1 MKIALVTD
9 GIMPFVNGGMQK
21 HSYYLA
27 KYLTLNNCDVTLF
40 HCVHSQKLPSDDEV
54 NKSIF
59 NNNHKLNNILT
70 FDFPRSI
77 WFPGHY
83 FYNSYRYSKKVY
95 NAIIKDINQFDFV
108 YVKGLSGWK
117 LLNEKNNLNSSTK
130 IGVNFHGM
138 NMFLPVQN
146 LKLKIVNLFFR
157 RIVKKNMNL
166 SDYVFS
172 YGSKVTSTILNA
184 QISKNKIIEIPTA
197 IEKHYIRS
205 ENEIKVHKTIN
216 FVFIGRNDPVKAL
229 NELFISIKKINDDL
243 DYVFHFIG
251 PIKNKIKREN
261 IKYHGLL
268 NNYEDI
274 IKIFDR
280 SEVLVLPSYSEGMPN
295 VILEAMSRGLLI
307 IATNVGAVN
316 LMVNDD
322 NGILIK
328 SPNPVLIQEAME
340 IILNMDSTDI
350 IKMRINSLNKIKN
363 NFTWEKIAS
372 LTLQQISERL

>member
-40 HCVHSQKLPSDDEV
+40 HCVHSSKLPTDDEV

-59 NNNHKLNNILT
+59 SSNHKLKNILT
-70 FDFPRSI
+70 FSFPKSI

-83 FYNSYRYSKKVY
+83 LYNSYRYSKKVY
-95 NAIIKDINQFDFV
+95 KSIIKEINQFDFI

-117 LLNEKNNLNSSTK
+117 LLNEKNTLNSATK

-138 NMFLPVQN
+138 NMFLPVKS
-146 LKLKIVNLFFR
+146 LKLKIVNLFFKI
-157 RIVKKNMNL
+157 IVKKNMNY
-166 SDYVFS
+166 SDYIFS

-197 IEKHYIRS
+197 IEKHFIRD
-205 ENEIKVHKTIN
+205 ENEIKVQNTIN

-229 NELFISIKKINDDL
+229 NELFTSIKNINDDL
-243 DYVFHFIG
+243 DYIFHFIG
-251 PIKNKIKREN
+251 PIKKKINREN

-274 IKIFDR
+274 IKILDR

-316 LMVNDD
+316 LMVNND
-322 NGILIK
+322 NGFLIK
-328 SPNPVLIQEAME
+328 SPSPVLIQEAME
-340 IILNMDSTDI
+340 IILNMDSKDI
-350 IKMRINSLNKIKN
+350 IKMRINSLNKLKN

-372 LTLQQISERL
+372 LTLQQISKRL

>member
-40 HCVHSQKLPSDDEV
+40 HCVHSQKLPTDDEV

-95 NAIIKDINQFDFV
+95 NTIIKDINQFDFV

-138 NMFLPVQN
+138 NMFLPV
-146 LKLKIVNLFFR
+146 L
-157 RIVKKNMNL
+157 NL
-166 SDYVFS
+166 SGDT
-172 YGSKVTSTILNA
+172 KDILVEQFA
-184 QISKNKIIEIPTA
+184 EISITL
-197 IEKHYIRS
+197 S
-205 ENEIKVHKTIN
+205 
-216 FVFIGRNDPVKAL
+216 
-229 NELFISIKKINDDL
+229 LFII
-243 DYVFHFIG
+243 
-251 PIKNKIKREN
+251 
-261 IKYHGLL
+261 
-268 NNYEDI
+268 
-274 IKIFDR
+274 
-280 SEVLVLPSYSEGMPN
+280 
-295 VILEAMSRGLLI
+295 
-307 IATNVGAVN
+307 
-316 LMVNDD
+316 
-322 NGILIK
+322 
-328 SPNPVLIQEAME
+328 
-340 IILNMDSTDI
+340 
-350 IKMRINSLNKIKN
+350 
-363 NFTWEKIAS
+363 
-372 LTLQQISERL
+372 

>member
-21 HSYYLA
+21 HSYFLA

-40 HCVHSQKLPSDDEV
+40 HCVHSSKLPTDDEV

-59 NNNHKLNNILT
+59 SSNHKLKNILT
-70 FDFPRSI
+70 FSFPRSI

-95 NAIIKDINQFDFV
+95 NAIIKDINQFDFI

-117 LLNEKNNLNSSTK
+117 LLNEKNILNSAIK

-138 NMFLPVQN
+138 NMFLPVQG
-146 LKLKIVNLFFR
+146 LKLKIVNLFFKI
-157 RIVKKNMNL
+157 IVKKNMIL

-184 QISKNKIIEIPTA
+184 HISKNKIIEIPTA
-197 IEKHYIRS
+197 IERHFIRD
-205 ENEIKVHKTIN
+205 ENEIKVNNTIN

-229 NELFISIKKINDDL
+229 NELFISIKNINVNFN
-243 DYVFHFIG
+243 YVFHFIG
-251 PIKNKIKREN
+251 PIENKIKREN
-261 IKYHGLL
+261 IIYHGLL
-268 NNYEDI
+268 NNYSDI
-274 IKIFDR
+274 IKILDN
-280 SEVLVLPSYSEGMPN
+280 SDVLLLPSYSEGMPN

-316 LMVNDD
+316 LMVNND
-322 NGILIK
+322 NGFLIK
-328 SPNPVLIQEAME
+328 SPSPVLIQEAME
-340 IILNMDSTDI
+340 IILNMDSKDI
-350 IKMRINSLNKIKN
+350 IKMRINSLNKLKN

-372 LTLQQISERL
+372 LTLQQISKRL

>member
-40 HCVHSQKLPSDDEV
+40 HCVHSQKLPTDDEV

-172 YGSKVTSTILNA
+172 YGSKVTSTILNV

-197 IEKHYIRS
+197 IEKHYIRA
-205 ENEIKVHKTIN
+205 ENEIKVHSTIN

-316 LMVNDD
+316 LMVNND

-328 SPNPVLIQEAME
+328 SPNPVLIQEAIE
-340 IILNMDSTDI
+340 KVLKMDIEDI
-350 IKMRINSLNKIKN
+350 IRMRINSIRKIKDSLNWDKVSHITIQQLN
-363 NFTWEKIAS
+363 NRK
-372 LTLQQISERL
+372 

>member
-205 ENEIKVHKTIN
+205 ENEIKVHNTIN